1 VCAAVHADGIFGIQN
16 PADTPEARRV
26 GVASFAMAG
35 STFRSIKDATE
46 DRWGT
51 FNPKDGNNTEMLF
64 TRTSVGYSQNGWS
77 LELGNRLEAVGH
89 ANKDTLGVYRAQLLG
104 LPLAAGASY
113 PVDYALDGFEAQGVS
128 LGKSL
133 QAAADGHTVR
143 LGIKATL
150 LDAKRIKMQKGS
162 GLASVQ
168 SDGSLTVSG
177 TTSDLDSNINT
188 AANNF
193 IPRFQNQTPSGSG
206 YAVDVG
212 LHYVSPQ
219 GIEVEWT
226 IGDAASEIQWKDVPE
241 ITLSGSS
248 TFNGQFPS
256 GRKALVKP
264 NQTLHPKQ
272 EFTARVPWNS
282 YYLQATESSVN
293 SVSVLNAGFGKH
305 LPDNWNIACDY
316 DFYFNALGLK
326 LTNQWFEFAFK
337 TDELNLDLAHVVFV
351 HIALHAEFN

>member
-1 VCAAVHADGIFGIQN
+1 MCTTMHAEGIFGSQN

-26 GVASFAMAG
+26 WVESFAMAG

-64 TRTSVGYSQNGWS
+64 TRNSLGVSQNGWS
-77 LELGNRLEAVGH
+77 LELGNRLEAIGQ
-89 ANKDTLGVYRAQLLG
+89 ANKDALGVYRAQLLG
-104 LPLAAGASY
+104 LPLPAGARY

-128 LGKSL
+128 LGRSV
-133 QAAADGHTVR
+133 QAAADGHTLKV
-143 LGIKATL
+143 GIKATY
-150 LDAKRIKMQKGS
+150 LDAKRIKTQKGS

-177 TTSDLDSNINT
+177 STSDLDSSINT

-226 IGDAASEIQWKDVPE
+226 VADAVSEIQWKNVPE

-256 GRKALVKP
+256 GRKVLVP
-264 NQTLHPKQ
+264 TSQTLQPKR
-272 EFTARVPWNS
+272 ELTARVPWNS

-293 SVSVLNAGFGKH
+293 SVSMFNAGLGKH
-305 LPDNWNIACDY
+305 LPDNWNVAVDY
-316 DFYFNALGLK
+316 DFYFNALGIRLS
-326 LTNQWFEFAFK
+326 NPWFEFAFK
-337 TDELNLDLAHVVFV
+337 TDNPNLDQAQVLSVR
-351 HIALHAEFN
+351 IALRAEFN